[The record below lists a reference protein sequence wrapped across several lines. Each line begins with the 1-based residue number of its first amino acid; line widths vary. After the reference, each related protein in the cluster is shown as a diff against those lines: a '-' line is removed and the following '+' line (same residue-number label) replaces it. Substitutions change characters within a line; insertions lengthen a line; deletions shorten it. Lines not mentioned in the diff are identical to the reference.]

1 MQISIDT
8 AIIEK
13 LSSKGVLAYLAVVM
27 ADGTEASTASLA
39 GLVRC
44 QTAVM
49 LEGLKDLSV
58 AAPELVAKAKT
69 KWRCGVV
76 KSGDG
81 VVLGCL
87 DLQAERRKEFLD
99 DVKAIW
105 EWGNKGMTFTM
116 DALDGRA
123 VGKFLNQYREWDRQ
137 MWQKALR
144 NRFLSEGIVRSAPLH
159 RWLGL
164 LVEYAEKPLDRFGKQ
179 MENGGGKRGE
189 TITIRE
195 QNREAV
201 ARAVAHS

>member
-81 VVLGCL
+81 VVLQNL
-87 DLQAERRKEFLD
+87 ESERYRIFVDDLKKYWD
-99 DVKAIW
+99 
-105 EWGNKGMTFTM
+105 
-116 DALDGRA
+116 
-123 VGKFLNQYREWDRQ
+123 FLNPELPFEMGGKDGAQIR
-137 MWQKALR
+137 
-144 NRFLSEGIVRSAPLH
+144 RFLSDHRQWLQADWRTALQHRKESVRLGHAPRSQPLWTWVGRLDEYSA
-159 RWLGL
+159 G
-164 LVEYAEKPLDRFGKQ
+164 PLDRWNKPV
-179 MENGGGKRGE
+179 EGGGNGNSR
-189 TITIRE
+189 
-195 QNREAV
+195 
-201 ARAVAHS
+201 S